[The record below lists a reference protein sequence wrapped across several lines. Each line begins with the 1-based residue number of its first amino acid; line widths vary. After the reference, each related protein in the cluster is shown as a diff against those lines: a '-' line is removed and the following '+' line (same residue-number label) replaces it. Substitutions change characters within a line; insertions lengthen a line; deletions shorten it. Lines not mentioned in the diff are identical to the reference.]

1 MAQRKHFRMNFS
13 TCASPP
19 VEGCPQD
26 GVVHKHF
33 LVKDILIPHRPV
45 LQLPCNPQLK
55 ERAKALRKAG
65 NLSEV
70 LFWQQVNKGKFYQ
83 IDFDRQRII
92 GNYIV
97 DFYVKRLGL
106 VVEIDGIIH
115 DFQHVYDQEREAYLR
130 SMGLRVYRISAT
142 DVIKRIE
149 GVMIGLEGFIIEQYG
164 LPSFPTPSQGDTP
177 PKEGNSTRL

>member
-1 MAQRKHFRMNFS
+1 
-13 TCASPP
+13 
-19 VEGCPQD
+19 
-26 GVVHKHF
+26 VVNTYF
-33 LVKDILIPHRPV
+33 LVRYTPIPHRPV

-65 NLSEV
+65 NLPEV
-70 LFWQQVNKGKFYQ
+70 LFWQQVNKGKFHH

-115 DFQHVYDQEREAYLR
+115 NFQHVYDQEREAYLR
-130 SMGLRVYRISAT
+130 SLGLRVYRISAA
-142 DVIKRIE
+142 DVLKHIE
-149 GVMIGLEGFIIEQYG
+149 SVMIGLEDFIIEQYG
-164 LPSFPTPSQGDTP
+164 LPRFPTPSPGDTP

>member
-1 MAQRKHFRMNFS
+1 MTQRKHFRMNFS

-26 GVVHKHF
+26 GVVHTYF
-33 LVKDILIPHRPV
+33 LVKDTHIPHRPV

-106 VVEIDGIIH
+106 VVEFDGIIH
-115 DFQHVYDQEREAYLR
+115 DFQHLYDQEREAYLR
-130 SMGLRVYRISAT
+130 TLGLRVYRISAA
-142 DVIKRIE
+142 DVLKHIE
-149 GVMIGLEGFIIEQYG
+149 SVMIGLENFIIEQYG
-164 LPSFPTPSQGDTP
+164 LPSFPTPSQSDTP

>member
-1 MAQRKHFRMNFS
+1 MTQRKHFRMNFS

-26 GVVHKHF
+26 GVVHTYF
-33 LVKDILIPHRPV
+33 LVKDTQIPHRPV

-115 DFQHVYDQEREAYLR
+115 DFQHLYDQEREAYLR
-130 SMGLRVYRISAT
+130 TLGLRVYRISAA
-142 DVIKRIE
+142 DVLKHIE
-149 GVMIGLEGFIIEQYG
+149 SVMIGLENFIIEQYG

>member
-1 MAQRKHFRMNFS
+1 
-13 TCASPP
+13 
-19 VEGCPQD
+19 
-26 GVVHKHF
+26 VVNTYF
-33 LVKDILIPHRPV
+33 LVRYTPIPHRPV

-65 NLSEV
+65 NLPEV
-70 LFWQQVNKGKFYQ
+70 LFWQQVNKGKFHH

-115 DFQHVYDQEREAYLR
+115 NFQHVYDQEREAYLR
-130 SMGLRVYRISAT
+130 SLGLRVYRISAT
-142 DVIKRIE
+142 DVLKRIE
-149 GVMIGLEGFIIEQYG
+149 GVMIGLEDFIIEKYG

>member
-1 MAQRKHFRMNFS
+1 MTQRKHFRMNIS

-26 GVVHKHF
+26 GVVHTYF
-33 LVKDILIPHRPV
+33 LVKDTQIPHRPV

-70 LFWQQVNKGKFYQ
+70 LFWQQMNKGKFYQ

-115 DFQHVYDQEREAYLR
+115 DFQHLYDQEREAYLCTL
-130 SMGLRVYRISAT
+130 GLRVYRISAA
-142 DVIKRIE
+142 DVLKRIE
-149 GVMIGLEGFIIEQYG
+149 GVMIGLENFIIEQYG
-164 LPSFPTPSQGDTP
+164 LPSFPTPSQSDTP